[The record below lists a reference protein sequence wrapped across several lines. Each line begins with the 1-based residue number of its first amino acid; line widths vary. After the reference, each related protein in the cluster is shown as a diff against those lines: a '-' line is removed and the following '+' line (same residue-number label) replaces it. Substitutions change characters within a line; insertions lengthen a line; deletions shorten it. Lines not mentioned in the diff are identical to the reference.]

1 MRPGEKGK
9 KRTKGACGLG
19 RPRAPFFCLQFR
31 AAARAGFA
39 KACKAACSIEQ
50 KPAAGNRTGK
60 KCRTRRVAEMRETGP
75 EACCFYALGIVV
87 K

>member
-19 RPRAPFFCLQFR
+19 RLHAPFFCLQFR
-31 AAARAGFA
+31 AAACTGLSQ
-39 KACKAACSIEQ
+39 ACQAAWPIEQ